1 MAIIFQM
8 AASDIINAPDS
19 LELEDIPLR
28 TVSRPPVSHRPQGG
42 GCPTLDIDKDP
53 KVLAFLDALAH
64 CGQVAQ
70 AARAVG
76 ISPKTAYRWR
86 QAYPALAPR
95 WAAALEQGLDSL
107 EDEAVRRAFEGS
119 DRLLMFV
126 LSRRRPEVYSGHQAK
141 SQVSGTT
148 KHAIDFNDGRWLPRD
163 DLREIETVAEVIEA
177 AGGPGKA

>member
-1 MAIIFQM
+1 MN
-8 AASDIINAPDS
+8 NAPDS
-19 LELEDIPLR
+19 IELEDIPLR
-28 TVSRPPVSHRPQGG
+28 IVGSPPVSHRPQGG

-64 CGQVAQ
+64 CGQVTQ

-95 WAAALEQGLDSL
+95 WEAALEQGLDCL

-119 DRLLMFV
+119 DKLLMFV
-126 LSRRRPEVYSGHQAK
+126 LSRRRPEVYNAHRVK
-141 SQVSGTT
+141 SQVDRST
-148 KHAIDFNDGRWLPRD
+148 KHVIDFNDGRRLPKD
-163 DLREIETVAEVIEA
+163 DLQAIEA
-177 AGGPGKA
+177 